1 MMGLWA
7 SYDRLLVRLSRQTWV
22 RAATEW
28 LEGHQSVA
36 SIGIAVAHT
45 LLVVALAGP
54 LPSCLLALTCQTL
67 LLLFLPYNSYL
78 AASLGTALTSRLV
91 TVSGLQLARFL
102 VLRML
107 WTPAWWTH
115 LPPVLGLLAY
125 ARKAPP
131 ETQLRTARLAAVP
144 LLLWAARGG
153 AWGAVT
159 AAAFL
164 TQCSHAG
171 ERTGAATAGALLA
184 LRFVSWA
191 VPLALFAALSLAVI
205 PLTLLW
211 RFAARRLRRPGG
223 TRPGPGPGAPDPG
236 APAPHALPAHLPALA
251 VPPSTPP
258 AVVAVLRSGNYYEV
272 LQLPR
277 GAGEADVRRAK
288 RAAALTTHPD
298 KAGGGEAAEA
308 AFRLVAEAAD
318 TLLDPARRRD
328 YDAELELLAS
338 PGLADDLAAAAGFA
352 DAADMAAAAAAGARL
367 QACAA
372 CGGAHVLRP
381 LEPARSPA
389 AARRCDECGR
399 GAAHAVREGEVW
411 LERRYNRW
419 SPDTL
424 CMLCCLEGR
433 VWDMSESA
441 HCEGLFE
448 ADLLRDFPFNAHD
461 NPFARLGR
469 GSSASAKPRA
479 GKRGGRAR
487 KKGSGK

>member
-54 LPSCLLALTCQTL
+54 LPSCLLALTCQTM

-107 WTPAWWTH
+107 WTPAW
-115 LPPVLGLLAY
+115 
-125 ARKAPP
+125 
-131 ETQLRTARLAAVP
+131 
-144 LLLWAARGG
+144 
-153 AWGAVT
+153 
-159 AAAFL
+159 
-164 TQCSHAG
+164 
-171 ERTGAATAGALLA
+171 
-184 LRFVSWA
+184 FVSWA

-205 PLTLLW
+205 PLTLL
-211 RFAARRLRRPGG
+211 
-223 TRPGPGPGAPDPG
+223 
-236 APAPHALPAHLPALA
+236 
-251 VPPSTPP
+251 TPP

-288 RAAALTTHPD
+288 RGRRANHAPRQGRRRR
-298 KAGGGEAAEA
+298 GGEA
-308 AFRLVAEAAD
+308 AFRL
-318 TLLDPARRRD
+318 
-328 YDAELELLAS
+328 
-338 PGLADDLAAAAGFA
+338 
-352 DAADMAAAAAAGARL
+352 
-367 QACAA
+367 
-372 CGGAHVLRP
+372 
-381 LEPARSPA
+381 
-389 AARRCDECGR
+389 
-399 GAAHAVREGEVW
+399 
-411 LERRYNRW
+411 
-419 SPDTL
+419 
-424 CMLCCLEGR
+424 GR